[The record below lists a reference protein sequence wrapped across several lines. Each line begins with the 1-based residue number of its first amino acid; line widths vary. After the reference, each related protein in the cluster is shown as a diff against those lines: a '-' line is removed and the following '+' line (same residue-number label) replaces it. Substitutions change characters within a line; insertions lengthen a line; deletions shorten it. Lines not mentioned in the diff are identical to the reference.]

1 MIKPSVGVS
10 PIVSVIVVKVI
21 RGPTGTGSSSSGL
34 ATSSSR
40 PPHNLAKVADT
51 SATIVSRSSSFMTSD
66 RPFTSYA
73 LGVKGQPR
81 NEIDRRLDLPHQC

>member
-10 PIVSVIVVKVI
+10 PIVSVIVVKVT

-40 PPHNLAKVADT
+40 PPHNLAKVVDIR
-51 SATIVSRSSSFMTSD
+51 ATIVSKSSSFMASD
-66 RPFTSYA
+66 KPFTSYVF
-73 LGVKGQPR
+73 GVIRSASRQ
-81 NEIDRRLDLPHQC
+81 DRP